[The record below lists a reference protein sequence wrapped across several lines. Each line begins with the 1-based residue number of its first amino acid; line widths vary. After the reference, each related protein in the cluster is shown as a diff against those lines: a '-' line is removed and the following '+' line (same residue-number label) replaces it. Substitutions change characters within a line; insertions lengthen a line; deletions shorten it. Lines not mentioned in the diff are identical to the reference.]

1 MSLALEPGPLLLLDD
16 HRSNRELMVSALRQG
31 PDPDPGAYRLMVQA
45 LQERVDVFLLVELE
59 DLCVHGGPA
68 ERTLAADVLS
78 QSYLEEKQEIEEC
91 SRILMKLL
99 KREVELPVLAGA
111 GRALGQ
117 LHSPTAIIPL
127 ARLRRHPDASVRFA
141 AVHGLLYQKSALAIN
156 TLVELSADPDRDVRN
171 WATFG
176 LGSVS
181 KADSPRI
188 REALL
193 KRLDDVDGEIRGEA
207 MLGLALR
214 GEVSLIGP
222 FLKELETFDADEVHL
237 ASLLDKAAAAARR
250 AAIESRD
257 EHWISLIRRLDE
269 LSLGRGKEQSRSRK
283 RGTWEI
289 EVMPA

>member
-1 MSLALEPGPLLLLDD
+1 LLGD
-16 HRSNRELMVSALRQG
+16 HRSNRELMVSALRRG

-45 LQERVDVFLLVELE
+45 LQERVDAFLLVELG
-59 DLCVHGGPA
+59 DLCAHGGPA

-78 QSYLEEKQEIEEC
+78 QSYIEEKQEIEEC

-99 KREVELPVLAGA
+99 KREVEPPVLACA

-117 LHSPTAIIPL
+117 LHSPTAVIPL
-127 ARLRRHPDASVRFA
+127 ARLRRHPAASVRFA
-141 AVHGLLYQKSALAIN
+141 AVHGLLYQSSALAIN
-156 TLVELSADPDRDVRN
+156 TLIELSADPDRDVRN

-214 GEVSLIGP
+214 REVRLIGP
-222 FLKELETFDADEVHL
+222 LLKELEIFDADEVHL
-237 ASLLDKAAAAARR
+237 ASLLEKAAAAARR

-269 LSLGRGKEQSRSRK
+269 LSLGQGREQSRR
-283 RGTWEI
+283 RRHGTWEI
-289 EVMPA
+289 EIAPA

>member
-1 MSLALEPGPLLLLDD
+1 MSLALEPAPLLLLDD
-16 HRSNRELMVSALRQG
+16 QHSNRELMVSALRQG
-31 PDPDPGAYRLMVQA
+31 PDPDPGMYRLMVQA
-45 LQERVDVFLLVELE
+45 LQERMGVFLLVELE

-68 ERTLAADVLS
+68 ERTLAADVLG
-78 QSYLEEKQEIEEC
+78 QSYLEEKREIEEC

-99 KREVELPVLAGA
+99 KREVELPVLASA

-127 ARLRRHPDASVRFA
+127 ARLRRHPAASVRFA
-141 AVHGLLYQKSALAIN
+141 AVHGLLYQKSALALN
-156 TLVELSADPDRDVRN
+156 TLIELSADPDRDVRN

-214 GEVSLIGP
+214 GEASLIGP
-222 FLKELETFDADEVHL
+222 FLKELETFDADEIHL
-237 ASLLDKAAAAARR
+237 ASLLDKAASAARR

-269 LSLGRGKEQSRSRK
+269 LSLGRGREQSRRG
-283 RGTWEI
+283 RQGTWEI
-289 EVMPA
+289 EITPA

>member
-1 MSLALEPGPLLLLDD
+1 MSLALEPAPLLLLDE

-31 PDPDPGAYRLMVQA
+31 ADPDPGAYRLMVQA
-45 LQERVDVFLLVELE
+45 LQERVDVFLLIELE

-78 QSYLEEKQEIEEC
+78 QSYLEEKREIEEC

-99 KREVELPVLAGA
+99 KREVELPVLATA

-117 LHSPTAIIPL
+117 LHSPTAVIPL
-127 ARLRRHPDASVRFA
+127 ARLRRHPAASVRFA
-141 AVHGLLYQKSALAIN
+141 AVHGLLYQSSALAIN
-156 TLVELSADPDRDVRN
+156 TLIDLSADPDRDVRN

-222 FLKELETFDADEVHL
+222 FLRELETFDAGEIHL
-237 ASLLDKAAAAARR
+237 ASLLDKAAAAARS

-269 LSLGRGKEQSRSRK
+269 LSLGKGREQSRRK
-283 RGTWEI
+283 RPGTWEI
-289 EVMPA
+289 EIMPA